1 MIFFSLIAQQC
12 VIFIFPMAEQIHPLT
27 SSVSKAV
34 EAEVWNPAIS
44 CPAGFVSAAV
54 AVKPVPYLWESIPGY
69 CLERVW
75 SLEEDNSG
83 STIRMQLLKLC
94 SLYSFCPLPLFFFF
108 FFWFWTAFTWRPGEK
123 EKKKKKPHQC
133 KVGPLFEMPGKKI
146 SFHVFAGGREPE
158 PSVRMSSHKSN
169 VYHVLGMRWARD
181 GTE

>member
-34 EAEVWNPAIS
+34 EAEVWNPTIS

-94 SLYSFCPLPLFFFF
+94 SLYSFCPLPLFFFSF
-108 FFWFWTAFTWRPGEK
+108 SGFELLLPEDQEK
-123 EKKKKKPHQC
+123 RKKKKKNPT
-133 KVGPLFEMPGKKI
+133 
-146 SFHVFAGGREPE
+146 
-158 PSVRMSSHKSN
+158 N
-169 VYHVLGMRWARD
+169 VK
-181 GTE
+181 